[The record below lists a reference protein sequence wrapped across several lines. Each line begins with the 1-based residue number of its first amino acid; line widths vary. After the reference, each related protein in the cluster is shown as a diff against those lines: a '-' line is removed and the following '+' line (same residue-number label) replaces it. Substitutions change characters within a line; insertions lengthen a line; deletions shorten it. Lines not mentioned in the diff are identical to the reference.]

1 MELIKNCPQDCYP
14 VIQTTTTTV
23 LGKLHTLLGVED
35 ALITAQDRS
44 QLRDLQSQV
53 SDSEK

>member
-1 MELIKNCPQDCYP
+1 MELIKNSPQDCYP

-53 SDSEK
+53 SVSGK